1 MTFGWPTGKIS
12 ATLNQSRMPRMTAIY
27 PCKYCRQS
35 SGGLYW
41 GAPQAAAFSGLYGS
55 FAVYFTLEAYAYKT
69 T

>member
-1 MTFGWPTGKIS
+1 
-12 ATLNQSRMPRMTAIY
+12 MPRMTAIY